1 MFVILTTQNQ
11 FKHFFMKKILLFL
24 ALVCTTAIWSQTHKQ
39 RIQNYLD
46 SQKSTWQLTAADV
59 SDWTIDS
66 EVYAEG
72 TQITSC
78 YIVQNHQGIAVFN
91 AQSNVSIK
99 NNAVYRLAN
108 NFKSNIAQKINTTQA
123 QLTVEQAALLVYQK
137 LQIAQPTAFSILESL
152 PYHKYTLTDGIQ
164 EDPISAQ
171 LVYQSMP
178 NEQLRLAWYFQF
190 YSPDAKHL
198 WDLRIDALTGSI
210 LEQND
215 LMLSCSFGHP
225 TKTVATKA
233 FNFSQYAFNK
243 NSSSIVAA
251 TPGTYRVIPITYESP
266 NHHPFELITTAGNAL
281 ASPNGWHDANAIGGT
296 TASLKYTYT
305 RGNNVLAQE
314 DADGNNGNGIR
325 PDAGASLVFDYQYG
339 GPTFQPTAYTPAA
352 TTNLFYAINEMH
364 DIWYQYGF
372 TEAAGNFQQNNLGR
386 GGTNSGTG
394 DYVLADAQ
402 DGYSQTT
409 PTLNNANFSTPNDG
423 TRPRVQMFLWT
434 MGAPA
439 TNFLTVNSPASIAG
453 EKLATSNVFEGT
465 DRIPVPTAPNG
476 ITSDLAL
483 YTNNPNPPGYNS
495 ACQAPTNAFALSNKI
510 VLIRR
515 GGCFFN
521 LKVKNAQD
529 AGALAV
535 IVTDSIPN
543 NPTTLSMSSTG
554 LLGIT
559 IPAIFITKE
568 LGDELIAEM
577 ANGPV
582 NVKLESPGNLYLYA
596 DGDFDNGIIAHE
608 IGHGIS
614 NRLIGGPNNTSC
626 MVNAEQMGEGWSDW
640 FCLMNQ
646 IKVGDTGAEAKG
658 IGTYAIN
665 QLPTGGGIRN
675 YPYSTDMSVNPLTLV
690 NSNDAESHNR
700 GETWTAVLW
709 DLTWAYIN
717 KYGFDPDIYTGTGGN
732 NKVMRLVMDAL
743 KLQSCNT
750 SSFISSRDNLFAAD
764 QATTEGQDYCL
775 IADVFQRRGMG
786 LNASS
791 GSVDNALD
799 QVEDFT
805 AFPPGPNCT
814 LAVDYF
820 ANPDLIR
827 IYPNPSQG
835 DIQLRINQ
843 FVGKL
848 NIKLVDTNG
857 RIVFE
862 ENDNTF
868 QLEKTLHLG
877 NLQKGVYL
885 LQLSGDQLKHTQKVV
900 IN

>member
-1 MFVILTTQNQ
+1 MRTYYIFLT
-11 FKHFFMKKILLFL
+11 LLY
-24 ALVCTTAIWSQTHKQ
+24 TTAFWAQSHKQLIQNELDTHK
-39 RIQNYLD
+39 
-46 SQKSTWQLTAADV
+46 STGHLTASDI

-66 EVYAEG
+66 EVFAQG

-78 YIVQNHQGIAVFN
+78 YLVQNYQGIRVYNSSSTA
-91 AQSNVSIK
+91 AIK
-99 NNAVYRLAN
+99 GNKVVQLAL
-108 NFKSNIAQKINTTQA
+108 NFTDHLRDKINTTQP
-123 QLTVEQAALLVYQK
+123 QLSVEQGFLAACQQ
-137 LQIAQPTAFSILESL
+137 LQIAQTPRVTVLEQL
-152 PYHKYTLTDGIQ
+152 PHHRYRLADGLQ
-164 EDPISAQ
+164 DDPITCQ
-171 LVYQSMP
+171 LVFESMP
-178 NEQLRLAWYFQF
+178 NQRLVLAWYFQF

-198 WDLRIDALTGSI
+198 WDVRVDASNGTI
-210 LEQND
+210 LAQND
-215 LMLSCSFGHP
+215 LTVSCAFGSAH
-225 TKTVATKA
+225 ATQGAKQY
-233 FNFSQYAFNK
+233 NFSQAASLPKSLAPYAP
-243 NSSSIVAA
+243 
-251 TPGTYRVIPITYESP
+251 TPGTYRAVPIRYESP
-266 NHHPFELITTAGNAL
+266 NHHPFELITTSGNAL
-281 ASPNGWHDANAIGGT
+281 ASPNGWHDSNALGGT
-296 TASLKYTYT
+296 TASLRYTYT

-325 PDAGASLVFDYQYG
+325 PDGGAALLFDYNYG
-339 GPTFQPTAYTPAA
+339 GATLQPTSYTPAA

-372 TEAAGNFQQNNLGR
+372 TEASGNFQQNNLGR
-386 GGTNSGTG
+386 GGTNTATG

-434 MGAPA
+434 IGAPA

-465 DRIPVPTAPNG
+465 DRVLVPTAPNG
-476 ITSDLAL
+476 ITADLAL
-483 YTNNPNPPGYNS
+483 YANNPNPPGYNS
-495 ACQAPTNAFALSNKI
+495 ACQVPTNASALANKI
-510 VLIRR
+510 VLIKR

-543 NPTTLSMSSTG
+543 NPSTLNMSSTG
-554 LLGIT
+554 ILGIT

-614 NRLIGGPNNTSC
+614 NRLIGGPNNTAC

-640 FCLMNQ
+640 FCLINQ
-646 IKVGDTGAEAKG
+646 IQPGDTGAEARG

-665 QLPTGGGIRN
+665 ELPTGQGIRA
-675 YPYSTDMSVNPLTLV
+675 YPYSTDMAINPLTLA
-690 NSNDAESHNR
+690 NSNDDEPHNR
-700 GETWTAVLW
+700 GEVWTALLW
-709 DLTWAYIN
+709 DLTWAYIQ

-743 KLQSCNT
+743 KLEGCNT
-750 SSFISSRDNLFAAD
+750 SSFINSRNTLFAAD
-764 QATTEGQDYCL
+764 QATTGGQDYCL
-775 IADVFQRRGMG
+775 IAEVFQRRGVG

-791 GSVDNALD
+791 GSVNNALD
-799 QVEDFT
+799 QTEDFT
-805 AFPPGPNCT
+805 AFPAGPNCT
-814 LAVDYF
+814 LALDYF
-820 ANPDLIR
+820 AHPELIR
-827 IYPNPSQG
+827 VYPNPTQG
-835 DIQLRINQ
+835 NIQLRINQ

-848 NIKLVDTNG
+848 HIQLVDTNG
-857 RIVFE
+857 RLVYE
-862 ENDNTF
+862 EKDTAF
-868 QLEKTLHLG
+868 QLEKTLPFG
-877 NLQKGVYL
+877 ALQKGVYVL
-885 LQLSGDQLKHTQKVV
+885 KVSGDQLKYTQKII

>member
-1 MFVILTTQNQ
+1 
-11 FKHFFMKKILLFL
+11 MKKLILFL

-46 SQKSTWQLTAADV
+46 TQKSTWQLTASDV
-59 SDWTIDS
+59 SDWTLDS

-78 YIVQNHQGIAVFN
+78 YIVQNYQGIALFN

-108 NFKSNIAQKINTTQA
+108 NFKNNIAQKINTTQA
-123 QLTVEQAALLVYQK
+123 QLTPEQAALLVYQK
-137 LQIAQPTAFSILESL
+137 LHIAQPIAFSILESL
-152 PYHKYTLTDGIQ
+152 PHHKYKLTDGMQ

-178 NEQLRLAWYFQF
+178 NDQLRLAWYFQF

-198 WDLRIDALTGSI
+198 WDLRIDASNGSI

-215 LMLSCSFGHP
+215 LMLSCSFGQP
-225 TKTVATKA
+225 AKTVATKA
-233 FNFSQYAFNK
+233 FNFSQYAFTN

-339 GPTFQPTAYTPAA
+339 GATFQPTAYTPAA

-386 GGTNSGTG
+386 GGATSGTG

-409 PTLNNANFSTPNDG
+409 PTLNNANFATPNDG
-423 TRPRVQMFLWT
+423 SRPRVQMFLWT

-476 ITSDLAL
+476 ITSDLVL
-483 YTNNPNPPGYNS
+483 YNNNPNPPGYHS
-495 ACQAPTNAFALSNKI
+495 ACQAPTNAFELNNKI
-510 VLIRR
+510 VLIKR

-608 IGHGIS
+608 VGHGIS
-614 NRLIGGPNNTSC
+614 NRLIGGPNNSSC
-626 MVNAEQMGEGWSDW
+626 MINAEQMGEGWSDW

-646 IKVGDTGAEAKG
+646 IKVGDTGAEARG

-665 QLPTGGGIRN
+665 QLPTEGGIRA
-675 YPYSTDMSVNPLTLV
+675 YPYSTDMSINPLTLS
-690 NSNDAESHNR
+690 NSNDAEPHNR
-700 GETWTAVLW
+700 GEAWTAVLW

-717 KYGFDPDIYTGTGGN
+717 KYGFDPNIYTGTGGN

-750 SSFISSRDNLFAAD
+750 ASFISSRDNLFAAD
-764 QATTEGQDYCL
+764 QATTGGQDYCL

-805 AFPPGPNCT
+805 AFPIGPNCT

-820 ANPDLIR
+820 ANPDMIR
-827 IYPNPSQG
+827 VYPNPSQG
-835 DIQLRINQ
+835 DVQLRVSQ
-843 FVGKL
+843 YTGKL
-848 NIKLVDTNG
+848 NIQVVDTNG
-857 RIVFE
+857 RVVYS
-862 ENDNTF
+862 ENDNSFTI
-868 QLEKTLHLG
+868 EKTLHLG

-900 IN
+900 IK

>member
-1 MFVILTTQNQ
+1 
-11 FKHFFMKKILLFL
+11 MKKSLLLL
-24 ALVCTTAIWSQTHKQ
+24 ALMCSTTFWSQTHKQ
-39 RIQNYLD
+39 LIQQYLD
-46 SQKSTWQLTAADV
+46 KNKSTYNLSAADI

-78 YIVQNHQGIAVFN
+78 YIVQNYQGIALFN
-91 AQSNVSIK
+91 AQSNLAIR
-99 NNAVYRLAN
+99 NNAVYRFAN
-108 NFKSNIAQKINTTQA
+108 NFKSNIAQKISNTQP
-123 QLTVEQAALLVYQK
+123 QLTLEQAAVRVYQQ
-137 LQIAQPTAFSILESL
+137 LHISQSPSFAVIENL
-152 PYHKYTLTDGIQ
+152 PHHKFTLTDGLQ

-171 LVYQSMP
+171 LVYQALP
-178 NEQLRLAWYFQF
+178 NDQLNLAWYFQF

-198 WDLRIDALTGSI
+198 WDLRIDAVNGTL
-210 LEQND
+210 LEQHD
-215 LMLSCSFGHP
+215 LMVSCAFGNQSQAKT
-225 TKTVATKA
+225 TKPY
-233 FNFSQYAFNK
+233 NFSQHAFVSNT
-243 NSSSIVAA
+243 NVTVAA
-251 TPGTYRVIPITYESP
+251 TPGSYRVIPYNYESP
-266 NHHPFELITTAGNAL
+266 NHHPFELISTVGNAL

-325 PDAGASLVFDYQYG
+325 PDGGAGLLFDYQYG
-339 GPTFQPTAYTPAA
+339 GATFQPTVYTPAA
-352 TTNLFYAINEMH
+352 TTNLFYSINMMH

-372 TEAAGNFQQNNLGR
+372 NEAAGNFQQNNLGR
-386 GGTNSGTG
+386 GGATSGTG

-423 TRPRVQMFLWT
+423 SRPRVQMFLWT

-483 YTNNPNPPGYNS
+483 YANNPNPPGYNS
-495 ACQAPTNAFALSNKI
+495 ACQTPTNAFELSNKI

-535 IVTDSIPN
+535 VVADSIPN
-543 NPTTLSMSSTG
+543 NPSTLSMSSTG

-568 LGDELIAEM
+568 LGDELIAEL

-608 IGHGIS
+608 VGHGIA
-614 NRLIGGPNNTSC
+614 NRLIGGPNNTAC
-626 MVNAEQMGEGWSDW
+626 MNNAEQMGEGWSDW
-640 FCLMNQ
+640 FCLINQ
-646 IKVGDTGAEAKG
+646 IKTGDTGAEARG

-665 QLPTGGGIRN
+665 QLPTDGGIRA
-675 YPYSTDMSVNPLTLV
+675 YPYSTDMSINPLTLV
-690 NSNDAESHNR
+690 NSNDAEPHNR

-717 KYGFDPDIYTGTGGN
+717 KYGFDPDIYNGTGGN
-732 NKVMRLVMDAL
+732 NKVMRLVIDAL

-764 QATTEGQDYCL
+764 QATTGGQDYCL

-791 GSVDNALD
+791 GSVDSAVD

-827 IYPNPSQG
+827 VYPNPAQG
-835 DIQLRINQ
+835 DVQLRINQ

-848 NIKLVDTNG
+848 HIQLVDTNG
-857 RIVFE
+857 RVVYE
-862 ENDNTF
+862 ENDAAF

-877 NLQKGVYL
+877 NLQTGVYVL
-885 LQLSGDQLKHTQKVV
+885 NVTGDQLKYTQKVV
-900 IN
+900 IK